1 MVVYIHNKA
10 KDGRGARGM
19 CSVDVEALRDTVK
32 WLRGRSEDHLVVAR
46 NWDNDVAY
54 YSAKPGYR
62 EEVQVYAAFRDSF
75 RKRSAEVLEIA
86 EMVEKAILP

>member
-1 MVVYIHNKA
+1 
-10 KDGRGARGM
+10 M
-19 CSVDVEALRDTVK
+19 CSVDVEALRDIVK

-54 YSAKPGYR
+54 YMKKPGYR
-62 EEVQVYAAFRDSF
+62 DQVLEYAAFRDSF

-86 EMVEKAILP
+86 EMVEKALGKEGE